1 MSEEEPFVLTKPC
14 REQKLERVVV
24 FNDRAELKR
33 VLQCDLKPGLNEVH
47 IENVT
52 NRIVPD
58 SVRVD
63 GRGDGI
69 IHDVQLR
76 DKPTIHEE
84 TDSPIA
90 IELRERIEEKLKEVN
105 LLKDRETVLKRR
117 IEILD
122 KIVGE
127 IGSNVVSHPDKK
139 EPFIVS
145 QETLEN
151 LTKFFSYYEESS
163 VRTRTELHNVIKRLE
178 KEERELSAL
187 HSTLDK
193 NKSDL
198 DKHHSSK
205 SVIVSVQSIN
215 GGVVQ
220 LEVSYQVHG
229 ARWTPSYDIR
239 VETAG
244 KPSMKITYFGNISQ
258 STLED
263 WMNASLVLSTA
274 QPCSGGQLPEP
285 DVIDAI
291 FYRSPPP
298 REQPVLYCS
307 AFGSAPQSRSFP
319 QAASTSVVDSP
330 PVTFGVATA
339 APMKPHALSTE
350 FTISKPAA
358 IPSDG
363 AAHKVTVGILD
374 VDPVLLRQCVP
385 SKNLSA
391 FLTAFAVNTS
401 QLPLLLGDAA
411 VYLNNSFVSKTTMKN
426 VSPGERFS
434 CSLGIDTALQIE
446 YKPVKKYHEKVGIIA
461 KISSTVHDQ
470 LIVVKNT
477 RNESLLLTIKES
489 IPQSTDEQ
497 IRVRLISPEI
507 PSSDVAKESDDLTT
521 VAELPKEGPKM
532 NESNILEW
540 TITIPAGKSNE
551 LHVKWAVDHPVNETV
566 DFVKRH

>member
-1 MSEEEPFVLTKPC
+1 MK
-14 REQKLERVVV
+14 
-24 FNDRAELKR
+24 
-33 VLQCDLKPGLNEVH
+33 
-47 IENVT
+47 NVT

-127 IGSNVVSHPDKK
+127 
-139 EPFIVS
+139 
-145 QETLEN
+145 
-151 LTKFFSYYEESS
+151 
-163 VRTRTELHNVIKRLE
+163 
-178 KEERELSAL
+178 
-187 HSTLDK
+187 
-193 NKSDL
+193 
-198 DKHHSSK
+198 
-205 SVIVSVQSIN
+205 
-215 GGVVQ
+215 
-220 LEVSYQVHG
+220 
-229 ARWTPSYDIR
+229 
-239 VETAG
+239 
-244 KPSMKITYFGNISQ
+244 
-258 STLED
+258 
-263 WMNASLVLSTA
+263 
-274 QPCSGGQLPEP
+274 
-285 DVIDAI
+285 
-291 FYRSPPP
+291 
-298 REQPVLYCS
+298 
-307 AFGSAPQSRSFP
+307 
-319 QAASTSVVDSP
+319 
-330 PVTFGVATA
+330 VATA

-411 VYLNNSFVSKTTMKN
+411 VYLNNSFVSK
-426 VSPGERFS
+426 
-434 CSLGIDTALQIE
+434 
-446 YKPVKKYHEKVGIIA
+446 VGIIA

-497 IRVRLISPEI
+497 IRIRLISPEI
-507 PSSDVAKESDDLTT
+507 PSSDVAKES
-521 VAELPKEGPKM
+521 E
-532 NESNILEW
+532 
-540 TITIPAGKSNE
+540 
-551 LHVKWAVDHPVNETV
+551 H
-566 DFVKRH
+566 